1 MSNSANGG
9 TGPGRTE
16 FVTMMAL
23 LTSMVALSIDT
34 VLPALPVM
42 GRDLG
47 VADVTDNQLIVTVLF
62 AGLGLGQLIYGPLSD
77 SIGRK
82 PAIYIGIAIFLAGCL
97 ASLFAPDFETMLVG
111 RALQGLGAASA
122 RIVTIAVVRDRFAG
136 RGMAQVM
143 SFIMAVF
150 ILVPILAPMVGQGIL
165 FAGDWHLIFVFFIG
179 LAGIAVTWFG
189 LRQFETLPPAR
200 RVPFSLSNIAR
211 GFRTAATNRIT
222 LGYTIATGFTFG
234 PFLAYLSSA
243 QQIFQ
248 YQYGTGDAFALYF
261 AGGAA
266 SLGVASFLNG
276 RIVMRYG
283 MRRLVRISQTASAA
297 TSFVMAAIALAMG
310 VEPSLFWLMVYF
322 MAIFFAVGMVF
333 GNLNALAMEP
343 MGAIAGIASAFV
355 GFVPTALAV
364 PQGILIGSQLDGSVI
379 PLMIGFG
386 ICTTVSLGVG
396 LWADRDH
403 PPGPIVEPGAA

>member
-1 MSNSANGG
+1 MTTIENDGK
-9 TGPGRTE
+9 GPGRAE
-16 FVTMMAL
+16 FVAMMAL
-23 LTSMVALSIDT
+23 LMSMVALSIDT

-62 AGLGLGQLIYGPLSD
+62 FGLGIGQLIYGPLSD

-82 PAIYIGIAIFLAGCL
+82 PAIYVGAGIFFTGCL
-97 ASLFAPDFETMLVG
+97 TALFAPDLETMLVG

-122 RIVTIAVVRDRFAG
+122 RIVTIAVVRDRTAG
-136 RGMAQVM
+136 RGMARIM

-150 ILVPILAPMVGQGIL
+150 ILVPILAPMVGQAIL
-165 FAGDWHLIFVFFIG
+165 FAGEWHLIFIFFIVLVSG
-179 LAGIAVTWFG
+179 ATTWFG
-189 LRQFETLPPAR
+189 VRQPETLPRER
-200 RVPFSLSNIAR
+200 RSRFSITNIAR
-211 GFRTAATNRIT
+211 GFRTAASNRVT

-248 YQYGTGDAFALYF
+248 NQYDTGDAFALYF

-266 SLGVASFLNG
+266 ALGVASFLNG

-283 MRRLVRISQTASAA
+283 MRRLVRIAQSASVA
-297 TSFVMAAIALAMG
+297 TSFGLVLVCLAMG
-310 VEPSLFWLMVYF
+310 TEPNLFWLMAYF
-322 MAIFFAVGMVF
+322 VVIFFTFGMVF

-355 GFVPTALAV
+355 GFVPTTLAV
-364 PQGILIGSQLDGSVI
+364 PQGILIGSFLNGDVV
-379 PLMIGFG
+379 PLIAGFG
-386 ICTTVSLGVG
+386 VCTTISLLVG
-396 LWADRDH
+396 LWADKGH
-403 PPGPIVEPGAA
+403 PPGPIADA